1 MMYLKK
7 ISIIVL
13 FSSFVFSL
21 YSQWLLPYPRPQKY
35 DYSAYYDSVLVSRLS
50 MKYIQPAEE
59 LKTAWKF
66 YVETFIMSNG
76 LVRHLRMSDDKKTVI
91 GQNEAVS
98 EGIGYG
104 MLLAVICNDQANFNK
119 IFEAGNQYM
128 WGGSSYACWSWANG
142 GCKQSGAA
150 TDADLDIGLALV
162 FADKLQEYGYWTPY
176 NKNGVTYKSRAEQT
190 IAGIKT
196 RMTSGDVLL
205 PGDTWGGDGMNNINP
220 SYFSTAAMRVFND
233 YQKTHDFTA
242 VINKCYSILQGTRN
256 YSKGQAPDW
265 CNASG
270 GQAAKYY
277 GMSIEA
283 IRVPW
288 RIGLDALWF
297 NDTKA
302 IAYCKNTKGTI
313 TKQGTEEVFAQM
325 IEYKADGSAD
335 MADPNRQADNFERIA
350 MWSTAVLGSQ
360 DKSYTKGVFIKEIS
374 YDITGGTDEP
384 YFGLLNSDANF
395 YYKHSLG
402 MLGYATIFGMFG
414 NILDDLK
421 NLPKPDTVKVTSGIK
436 TSASSVKLPSTVTI
450 TATLEKAANW
460 QVVITGQT
468 SNKSD
473 TIRDSSAQI
482 SIPFDGIGWFTV
494 ETVKVTLS
502 GEKIAKSTTASMLST
517 TFSITGVPEKKTITA
532 GSTITVHDMENG
544 KSTTPWNGNWY
555 IFADSQSTTTPQTAS
570 TLITSNAGNPGYGA
584 KLGFTSK
591 SFAGCGVTFRNMG
604 TVDLTNF
611 ESVIFDIKTEGS
623 VDSVIFSLGT
633 TNNDS
638 TGAYMQKSFA
648 GSTSWTTQTILFSD
662 LKAPKNSASKLNLKV
677 SEKLQWQV
685 SGSKSGTIYLDNIKI
700 KLQSGKQPADDIYFM
715 VSPVVQ
721 RFPLTR
727 SNNNLFAIIQSN
739 NGLII
744 NAGNNLLPK
753 LEIYRLNGERVLS
766 YQFNMNTRYTDN
778 QIVPIASGRL
788 TPGQYV
794 ALLCDESGKS
804 EMIARRFVWQ

>member
-1 MMYLKK
+1 MNFKYLFV
-7 ISIIVL
+7 IIYIA
-13 FSSFVFSL
+13 VFSQSVF
-21 YSQWLLPYPRPQKY
+21 SQWLLPYQRPSRY
-35 DYSAYYDSVLVSRLS
+35 NYSEYYDSVAAYRINSKL
-50 MKYIQPAEE
+50 IQPEVR
-59 LKTAWKF
+59 LKDAWNF
-66 YVETFIMSNG
+66 YVKTFIMPNG
-76 LVRHLRMSDDKKTVI
+76 LVRHLRMSDDEKTII

-104 MLLAVICNDQANFNK
+104 MLLALICNDQANFNK

-150 TDADLDIGLALV
+150 TDADLDIGLALI
-162 FADKLQEYGYWTPY
+162 FADKLQEYGYWSPY

-242 VINKCYSILQGTRN
+242 IINKCYSILQGTRN
-256 YSKGQAPDW
+256 YNKGQAPDW
-265 CNASG
+265 CNSSG

-297 NDTKA
+297 DDSKA
-302 IAYCKNTKGTI
+302 IAYCKATKNTL
-313 TKQGTEEVFAQM
+313 TKYGSDEVFTQM
-325 IEYKADGSAD
+325 IEYKADGSPD
-335 MADPNRQADNFERIA
+335 MTNPNRQADNFERIA
-350 MWSTAVLGSQ
+350 MWACAGLGSK
-360 DKSYTKGVFIKEIS
+360 DKSYSKGIVIKELYSGIS
-374 YDITGGTDEP
+374 GGNAND
-384 YFGLLNSDANF
+384 YFGPLISDQNF
-395 YYKHSLG
+395 YYKQSLG
-402 MLGYATIFGMFG
+402 MLGFATVYGLFG
-414 NILDDLK
+414 NVLDDLK
-421 NLPKPDTVKVTSGIK
+421 NLPKPDSVKVTSGIQ
-436 TSASSVKLPSTVTI
+436 TSTSSVKLPSAVTI
-450 TATLEKAANW
+450 TATLEKSTKW
-460 QVVITGQT
+460 QVVLTGQT

-494 ETVKVTLS
+494 ETVKVTLT
-502 GEKIAKSTTASMLST
+502 GGKIAKSTASSMLST
-517 TFSITGVPEKKTITA
+517 QFSITGVPEKKTIAA

-555 IFADSQSTTTPQTAS
+555 IFADSLSTTTPQTAA
-570 TLITSNAGNPGYGA
+570 TLVTNNAGNPGYGV

-591 SFAGCGVTFRNMG
+591 NYAGCGVTFSNIG

-611 ESVIFDIKTEGS
+611 ESVQFDIKTEGS

-633 TNNDS
+633 ANNDS
-638 TGAYMQKSFA
+638 TGTYMQKSFA
-648 GSTSWTTQTILFSD
+648 GTTSWTTQTILFSD
-662 LKAPKNSASKLNLKV
+662 LKAPKNSSSTLNLKV
-677 SEKLQWQV
+677 SKKLQWQV
-685 SGSKSGTIYLDNIKI
+685 SGSKNGTIYLDNIKI
-700 KLQSGKQPADDIYFM
+700 KLQSGKLPSDDIYFL

-721 RFPLTR
+721 KFPL
-727 SNNNLFAIIQSN
+727 SHSSSQLFAIYQSN
-739 NGLII
+739 NGIII

-753 LEIYRLNGERVLS
+753 LEIYRLNGERVYS
-766 YQFNMNTRYTDN
+766 YQFNMNTHYTDN
-778 QIVPIASGRL
+778 QIVPIPSGRL

-794 ALLCDESGKS
+794 ALLCDENGKS
-804 EMIARRFVWQ
+804 EMIARRFVWE